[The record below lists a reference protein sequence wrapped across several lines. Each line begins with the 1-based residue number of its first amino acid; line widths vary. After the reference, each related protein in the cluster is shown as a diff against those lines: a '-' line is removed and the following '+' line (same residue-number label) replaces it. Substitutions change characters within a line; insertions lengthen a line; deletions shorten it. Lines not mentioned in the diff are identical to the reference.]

1 MAPVLEARN
10 ITKRFPGVLANDDID
25 FSLERG
31 EVLAFLGEN
40 GAGKTTLMNILYG
53 LYTQDEGRIFLDG
66 QEVEIESPSDAI
78 ARGIGM
84 VHQHFMLVPVMTVAE
99 NVVLGTETQSL
110 FGLNLTALARR
121 LQTLFRQLNPI
132 PYLRRHF
139 AEPYRFSRAALTWAI
154 LYLLL
159 FGVEFLLFLLDRSF
173 LGVLI
178 AGFVIGLF
186 WLGMLVDCWRRPAES
201 FAGASLKSKPAWV
214 ALILVGNV
222 IGATAYY
229 FLVARRHSV
238 PWPNPR
244 RGRILVAGLSLI
256 VALAISG
263 LASVTGLLLA
273 LAVVTQG
280 LLRFLLIMALIYIGL
295 WVLFGLYLMLLE
307 VLEWFTELV
316 PLGLA
321 ADARRVQEISH
332 QFGLDVDPWAYVED
346 LPVGTQQR
354 VEIVKALYRQAGIL
368 ILDEPTSVLTPQETH
383 ELFEIMRSLTGQ
395 GKSIIFITH
404 KLKEVLAVA
413 DRIIVLR
420 DGRVVGE
427 ARPDQS
433 TEASLA
439 AMMVG
444 REVILTVDKEP
455 ARPQDV
461 VLKVENLHAEDD
473 RHQPMVNGVN
483 LEVRAG
489 EILGV
494 AGVQGNGQTELVE
507 VLTGLRPSTE
517 GWVWIMGTET
527 THASP
532 RQIIELGV
540 AHVPEDR
547 QKDGLVLSYPV
558 YDNLV
563 LSTYYQPP
571 FARGALINDE
581 AIFRQADELVR
592 TFDIRTP
599 TIALPANNLSGGNQ
613 QKLIVARE
621 LSRPIKLLIASQPT
635 RGLDV
640 GSIEFIHRRLIEKR
654 DDGAAVL
661 LVSAE
666 LDEIMSLSD
675 RIAVMYE
682 GKIVCTMEAD
692 GASREECGLWMTG
705 GQREEVAAQPEGFHP
720 E

>member
-1 MAPVLEARN
+1 MAPVLQVRN
-10 ITKRFPGVLANDDID
+10 VTKRFPGVLANDRID
-25 FSLERG
+25 FSLEKG

-53 LYTQDEGRIFLDG
+53 LYTQDEGQIFLDD

-110 FGLNLTALARR
+110 FGLNLTALTRR
-121 LQTLFRQLNPI
+121 LQTLLRQLNPI
-132 PYLRRHF
+132 PYLHRRF
-139 AEPYRFSRAALTWAI
+139 AEPYRFSQTALTWAI
-154 LYLLL
+154 LYIPF
-159 FGVEFLLFLLDRSF
+159 FGVEFLLFLLNRPF
-173 LGVLI
+173 WGVLI

-186 WLGMLVDCWRRPAES
+186 WLGMLADCWRRPAES
-201 FAGASLKSKPAWV
+201 FAVASLKSKPAWAAIIV
-214 ALILVGNV
+214 VGNV
-222 IGATAYY
+222 IGAAAYY
-229 FLVARRHSV
+229 FLVARRHTV
-238 PWPNPR
+238 PWSNPR
-244 RGRILVAGLSLI
+244 RGRIFVAGLSLI
-256 VALAISG
+256 LALAISG
-263 LASVTGLLLA
+263 LASLAGLLPNLA
-273 LAVVTQG
+273 IVIQG
-280 LLRFLLIMALIYIGL
+280 LLRSLFAIALAYIGL
-295 WVLFGLYLMLLE
+295 WVLFGLYLMLLQ

-321 ADARRVQEISH
+321 ADARRVRELSH
-332 QFGLDVDPWAYVED
+332 QFGLDVDPWAYVGD
-346 LPVGTQQR
+346 LAVGVQQR
-354 VEIVKALYRQAGIL
+354 VEIVKALYREADIL
-368 ILDEPTSVLTPQETH
+368 ILDEPTAVLTPQETI
-383 ELFEIMRSLTGQ
+383 ELFDVMRSLTRQ

-404 KLKEVLAVA
+404 KLKEVLTVA

-420 DGRVVGE
+420 DGQVVGE
-427 ARPDQS
+427 TTPAEA

-473 RHQPMVNGVN
+473 RHHPVVNGLH
-483 LEVRAG
+483 LEVHAG

-517 GWVWIMGTET
+517 GHVWITGTET

-547 QKDGLVLSYPV
+547 RKDGLVLNYPV
-558 YDNLV
+558 YDNLI
-563 LSTYYQPP
+563 LCTYYQPP
-571 FARGALINDE
+571 FARGVLINDE

-621 LSRPIKLLIASQPT
+621 LSRPIKLLIAAQPT

-640 GSIEFIHRRLIEKR
+640 GSIEFIHKRLIEKR

-682 GKIVCTMEAD
+682 GKIVYTVEANK
-692 GASREECGLWMTG
+692 AIREKLGLWMTG
-705 GQREEVAAQPEGFHP
+705 GRREEIETQPEAI
-720 E
+720 

>member
-1 MAPVLEARN
+1 MAPVLETRN
-10 ITKRFPGVLANDDID
+10 ITKRFPGVLANDRID
-25 FSLERG
+25 FSLEEG

-53 LYTQDEGRIFLDG
+53 LYTQDEGQIFLDG
-66 QEVEIESPSDAI
+66 QEVEIENPSDAI

-121 LQTLFRQLNPI
+121 LQTLFRQLNPT
-132 PYLRRHF
+132 PYLHRHL
-139 AEPYRFSRAALTWAI
+139 AEPYRLSRVALTWAT
-154 LYLLL
+154 LYLPI
-159 FGVEFLLFLLDRSF
+159 FGVEFLLFLLNRSF
-173 LGVLI
+173 WGVLI
-178 AGFVIGLF
+178 ASFVIGLL
-186 WLGMLVDCWRRPAES
+186 WLGMLVDCWRRPTES
-201 FAGASLKSKPAWV
+201 FAEASLKSKPAW
-214 ALILVGNV
+214 AAIILVGNA
-222 IGATAYY
+222 IGAAAYY
-229 FLVARRHSV
+229 FLAARRHTI

-244 RGRILVAGLSLI
+244 RGRILVVGLSLV
-256 VALAISG
+256 VALTISG
-263 LASVTGLLLA
+263 LASLTGLLPA
-273 LAVVTQG
+273 LVIFTEG
-280 LLRFLLIMALIYIGL
+280 LLRFLLVIALAYIGL
-295 WVLFGLYLMLLE
+295 WVLLGLYLMLLE

-321 ADARRVQEISH
+321 ADARRVRDISH

-354 VEIVKALYRQAGIL
+354 VEIVKALYRQADIL
-368 ILDEPTSVLTPQETH
+368 ILDEPTSVLTPQETG

-420 DGRVVGE
+420 DGHVVGE
-427 ARPDQS
+427 TRPAEA

-444 REVILTVDKEP
+444 REVILTVDKESS
-455 ARPQDV
+455 RPQNV

-473 RHQPMVNGVN
+473 RRQPVVNGVN

-517 GWVWIMGTET
+517 GHVWIMGTET

-571 FARGALINDE
+571 FARGVVINQE
-581 AIFRQADELVR
+581 AVFRQADELVR

-599 TIALPANNLSGGNQ
+599 TIALPANNLSG
-613 QKLIVARE
+613 
-621 LSRPIKLLIASQPT
+621 
-635 RGLDV
+635 
-640 GSIEFIHRRLIEKR
+640 
-654 DDGAAVL
+654 
-661 LVSAE
+661 
-666 LDEIMSLSD
+666 
-675 RIAVMYE
+675 
-682 GKIVCTMEAD
+682 
-692 GASREECGLWMTG
+692 
-705 GQREEVAAQPEGFHP
+705 
-720 E
+720 

>member
-1 MAPVLEARN
+1 MAPVLEARDV
-10 ITKRFPGVLANDDID
+10 TKTFPGVLANDRID
-25 FSLERG
+25 FSLEKG

-53 LYTQDEGRIFLDG
+53 LYTQDEGRIFLNG
-66 QEVEIESPSDAI
+66 QEVEIQSPSDAI
-78 ARGIGM
+78 AQGIGM

-121 LQTLFRQLNPI
+121 LQTLFRRLNPT
-132 PYLRRHF
+132 PYLHHHF
-139 AEPYRFSRAALTWAI
+139 EEPYRLSRAALTWAI
-154 LYLLL
+154 LYLLF
-159 FGVEFLLFLLDRSF
+159 FGFEFLLFLLNRSF
-173 LGVLI
+173 WGVLI
-178 AGFVIGLF
+178 AGFVLGLF

-201 FAGASLKSKPAWV
+201 FAEASLKSKPAWAAIIV
-214 ALILVGNV
+214 VGNV
-222 IGATAYY
+222 IGAAAYY
-229 FLVARRHSV
+229 FLVARRQTI

-244 RGRILVAGLSLI
+244 LGRVWGAGLALI

-263 LASVTGLLLA
+263 LAALIGLLPT
-273 LAVVTQG
+273 LAVITEG
-280 LLRFLLIMALIYIGL
+280 LLRFLLVICLAYIGL
-295 WVLFGLYLMLLE
+295 WVLLGLYLMLLE

-316 PLGLA
+316 PLGLN
-321 ADARRVQEISH
+321 ADARRVREISQ
-332 QFGLDVDPWAYVED
+332 QFGLDVDPWAYIKD
-346 LPVGTQQR
+346 LPVGIQQR
-354 VEIVKALYRQAGIL
+354 VEIIKALYRQADIL
-368 ILDEPTSVLTPQETH
+368 ILDEPTAVLTPQETV
-383 ELFEIMRSLTGQ
+383 ELFEVMRSLISQ
-395 GKSIIFITH
+395 DKSIIFITH
-404 KLKEVLAVA
+404 KLKEVLTVA

-427 ARPDQS
+427 TRPTEA

-455 ARPQDV
+455 AQPQDV

-507 VLTGLRPSTE
+507 VLTGLRSSTE
-517 GWVWIMGTET
+517 GHVWIMGTET

-540 AHVPEDR
+540 AHIPEDR
-547 QKDGLVLSYPV
+547 QKDGMVLSYPV

-563 LSTYYQPP
+563 LCTYYQPP
-571 FARGALINDE
+571 FARGILINDE

-621 LSRPIKLLIASQPT
+621 LSRPIKLLIAAQPT

-640 GSIEFIHRRLIEKR
+640 GSIEFIHKRLIEKR

-682 GKIVCTMEAD
+682 GKVVCTMDAD
-692 GASREECGLWMTG
+692 KTSREECGLWMTG
-705 GQREEVAAQPEGFHP
+705 GRGEELATQPESG
-720 E
+720 

>member
-1 MAPVLEARN
+1 MAPVLQVRN
-10 ITKRFPGVLANDDID
+10 VTKRFPGVLANDRID
-25 FSLERG
+25 FSLEKG

-53 LYTQDEGRIFLDG
+53 LYTQDEGQIFLDG

-110 FGLNLTALARR
+110 FGLNLTALTRR
-121 LQTLFRQLNPI
+121 LQTLLRQLNPI
-132 PYLRRHF
+132 PYLHRRF
-139 AEPYRFSRAALTWAI
+139 AEPYRFSQTALTWAI
-154 LYLLL
+154 LYIPF
-159 FGVEFLLFLLDRSF
+159 FGVEFLLFLLNRHF
-173 LGVLI
+173 WGVLI

-186 WLGMLVDCWRRPAES
+186 WLGMLVDCWRQPAES
-201 FAGASLKSKPAWV
+201 FAVAGLKSKPTWAAIIV
-214 ALILVGNV
+214 VGNV
-222 IGATAYY
+222 MGAAAYY
-229 FLVARRHSV
+229 FLVARRHTV
-238 PWPNPR
+238 PWSNPR
-244 RGRILVAGLSLI
+244 RGRIFLAGLSLI
-256 VALAISG
+256 LALTISG
-263 LASVTGLLLA
+263 LASLAGLLPNLA
-273 LAVVTQG
+273 IVIQG
-280 LLRFLLIMALIYIGL
+280 LLRSLFAIALAYIGL
-295 WVLFGLYLMLLE
+295 WVLFGLYLMLLQM
-307 VLEWFTELV
+307 LEWFTELV

-321 ADARRVQEISH
+321 ADARRVRELSH
-332 QFGLDVDPWAYVED
+332 QFGLDVDPGAYVGD
-346 LPVGTQQR
+346 LPVGVQQR
-354 VEIVKALYRQAGIL
+354 VEIVKALYREADIL
-368 ILDEPTSVLTPQETH
+368 ILDEPTAVLTPQETI
-383 ELFEIMRSLTGQ
+383 ELFEVMRSLTRQ

-404 KLKEVLAVA
+404 KLKEVLTVA

-420 DGRVVGE
+420 DGQVVGE
-427 ARPDQS
+427 TTPAEA

-473 RHQPMVNGVN
+473 RHHPVVNGLH
-483 LEVRAG
+483 LEVHAG

-517 GWVWIMGTET
+517 GHVWIMGTET

-547 QKDGLVLSYPV
+547 RKDGLVLNYPV
-558 YDNLV
+558 YDNLI
-563 LSTYYQPP
+563 LCTYYQPP
-571 FARGALINDE
+571 FARGVLINDE

-621 LSRPIKLLIASQPT
+621 LSRPIKLLIAAQPT

-640 GSIEFIHRRLIEKR
+640 GSIEFIHKRLIEKR

-682 GKIVCTMEAD
+682 GKIVYTVEANK
-692 GASREECGLWMTG
+692 AVREKLGLWMTG
-705 GQREEVAAQPEGFHP
+705 GRREEIEAQPEAI
-720 E
+720 

>member
-1 MAPVLEARN
+1 MAPVLQVRN
-10 ITKRFPGVLANDDID
+10 VTKRFPGVLANDRID
-25 FSLERG
+25 FSLEKG

-53 LYTQDEGRIFLDG
+53 LYTQDEGQIFLDG

-110 FGLNLTALARR
+110 FGLNLTALTRR
-121 LQTLFRQLNPI
+121 LQTLLRQLNPM
-132 PYLRRHF
+132 PYLHRRF
-139 AEPYRFSRAALTWAI
+139 AEPYRLSQTALTWAI
-154 LYLLL
+154 LYIPF
-159 FGVEFLLFLLDRSF
+159 FGVEFLLFLLNRHF
-173 LGVLI
+173 WGVLI

-186 WLGMLVDCWRRPAES
+186 WLGMLVDCWRQPAES
-201 FAGASLKSKPAWV
+201 FAVAGLNSKPTWAAIIV
-214 ALILVGNV
+214 VGNV
-222 IGATAYY
+222 IGAAAYY
-229 FLVARRHSV
+229 FLVARRHTV
-238 PWPNPR
+238 PWSNPR
-244 RGRILVAGLSLI
+244 RGRIFLAGLSLI
-256 VALAISG
+256 LALTISG
-263 LASVTGLLLA
+263 LASLAGLLPNLA
-273 LAVVTQG
+273 IVIQG
-280 LLRFLLIMALIYIGL
+280 LLRSLLVIALAYIGL
-295 WVLFGLYLMLLE
+295 WVLFGLYLMLLQ

-321 ADARRVQEISH
+321 ADARRVRELSH
-332 QFGLDVDPWAYVED
+332 QFGLDVDPGAYVGD
-346 LPVGTQQR
+346 LPVGVQQR
-354 VEIVKALYRQAGIL
+354 VEIVKALYREADIL
-368 ILDEPTSVLTPQETH
+368 ILDEPTAVLTPQETI
-383 ELFEIMRSLTGQ
+383 ELFDVMRSLTRQ

-404 KLKEVLAVA
+404 KLKEVLTVA

-420 DGRVVGE
+420 DGQVVGE
-427 ARPDQS
+427 TTPAEA

-473 RHQPMVNGVN
+473 RHHPVVNGVH
-483 LEVRAG
+483 LEVHAG

-517 GWVWIMGTET
+517 GHVWIMGTET

-547 QKDGLVLSYPV
+547 RKDGLVLNYPV
-558 YDNLV
+558 YDNLI
-563 LSTYYQPP
+563 LCTYYQPP
-571 FARGALINDE
+571 FARGVLINDE

-621 LSRPIKLLIASQPT
+621 LSRPIKLLIAAQPT

-640 GSIEFIHRRLIEKR
+640 GSIEFIHKRLIEKR

-682 GKIVCTMEAD
+682 GKIVYTVEANK
-692 GASREECGLWMTG
+692 AVREKLGLWMTG
-705 GQREEVAAQPEGFHP
+705 GRREEIEAQPEAI
-720 E
+720 

>member
-1 MAPVLEARN
+1 
-10 ITKRFPGVLANDDID
+10 
-25 FSLERG
+25 
-31 EVLAFLGEN
+31 
-40 GAGKTTLMNILYG
+40 
-53 LYTQDEGRIFLDG
+53 
-66 QEVEIESPSDAI
+66 
-78 ARGIGM
+78 
-84 VHQHFMLVPVMTVAE
+84 MLVPVMTVAE

-110 FGLNLTALARR
+110 FGLNLTALTRR
-121 LQTLFRQLNPI
+121 LQALLRQLNPV
-132 PYLRRHF
+132 PYLHRRF
-139 AEPYRFSRAALTWAI
+139 AEPYRLSRTALTWAI
-154 LYLLL
+154 LYIPF
-159 FGVEFLLFLLDRSF
+159 FGVEFLLFLLNRSF
-173 LGVLI
+173 WGVLI

-186 WLGMLVDCWRRPAES
+186 WLGMLVDCWRQPAES
-201 FAGASLKSKPAWV
+201 FAAAGLKSKPIWAAIIV
-214 ALILVGNV
+214 VGNV
-222 IGATAYY
+222 IGAAAYYY
-229 FLVARRHSV
+229 FLVARRHTV
-238 PWPNPR
+238 PWSNPR
-244 RGRILVAGLSLI
+244 RGRIFVAGLSLI
-256 VALAISG
+256 LALTISG
-263 LASVTGLLLA
+263 LASLTGLLPTLA
-273 LAVVTQG
+273 IVIEG
-280 LLRFLLIMALIYIGL
+280 LLRSLFVIALAYIGL

-307 VLEWFTELV
+307 MLEWFTELV

-321 ADARRVQEISH
+321 ADGRRVRELSH
-332 QFGLDVDPWAYVED
+332 QFGLDVDPWAYVGD
-346 LPVGTQQR
+346 LPVGVQQR
-354 VEIVKALYRQAGIL
+354 VEIVKALYRQADIL
-368 ILDEPTSVLTPQETH
+368 ILDEPTAVLTPQETV
-383 ELFEIMRSLTGQ
+383 ELFEVMRSLTSQ

-404 KLKEVLAVA
+404 KLKEVLTVA

-420 DGRVVGE
+420 DGQVVGE
-427 ARPDQS
+427 TTPAEA

-455 ARPQDV
+455 ARPQEV
-461 VLKVENLHAEDD
+461 VLTVENLYAEDD
-473 RHQPMVNGVN
+473 RHHPVVNGVN
-483 LEVRAG
+483 LEVHAG

-517 GWVWIMGTET
+517 GHVWIMGTET

-547 QKDGLVLSYPV
+547 RKDGLVLSYPV

-563 LSTYYQPP
+563 LCTYYQPP
-571 FARGALINDE
+571 FARGVLINDE

-621 LSRPIKLLIASQPT
+621 LSRPIKLLIAAQPT

-640 GSIEFIHRRLIEKR
+640 GSIEFIHKRLIEKR

-682 GKIVCTMEAD
+682 GKIVYTVEANK
-692 GASREECGLWMTG
+692 AIREKLGLWMTG
-705 GQREEVAAQPEGFHP
+705 GRREEVEAQPEAI
-720 E
+720 